1 MLRRQAALFVVA
13 GTVGFVVDAGVLQ
26 LALALGAGPYIGRLV
41 SFFSAVFTTWQI
53 NRRFTFAASRTGSA
67 WAEWWRYVYAMIFGG
82 LLNLA
87 SYVVVI
93 HTIDAGAWTPLL
105 GVAIG
110 SIVGMVANFLTSKLW
125 VFRPR

>member
-1 MLRRQAALFVVA
+1 VLRRQAAFFVVA
-13 GTVGFVVDAGVLQ
+13 GAVGFVVDAGVLQ
-26 LALALGAGPYIGRLV
+26 IALALGAGPYIGRLI

-53 NRRFTFAASRTGSA
+53 NRRFTFAGGRTGSA

-87 SYVVVI
+87 TYVIVI

-125 VFRPR
+125 VFRA

>member
-1 MLRRQAALFVVA
+1 VLRRQAAIFVVA

-26 LALALGAGPYIGRLV
+26 IALALGAGPYLGRLI
-41 SFFSAVFTTWQI
+41 SFFCAVYGTWQI
-53 NRRFTFAASRTGSA
+53 NRRWTFPGERTGSA
-67 WAEWWRYVYAMIFGG
+67 WSEWWRYVYAMIFGG

-87 SYVVVI
+87 TYVIVI

-125 VFRPR
+125 VFRA

>member
-1 MLRRQAALFVVA
+1 VIGRQAAFFVVA
-13 GTVGFVVDAGVLQ
+13 GAIGFVVDAGVLQ
-26 LALALGAGPYIGRLV
+26 LALGLGAGPYLGRLL

-53 NRRFTFAASRTGSA
+53 NRRFTFSRGERVQST
-67 WAEWWRYVYAMIFGG
+67 WREWWRYVYAMIFGG

-87 SYVVVI
+87 AYVVVI
-93 HTIDAGAWTPLL
+93 HTIDAGAWTPVL

-125 VFRPR
+125 VFRA